1 MSEEA
6 AKFVV
11 RAAAPGQ
18 SDAVA
23 ENVQKLG
30 QCALSADSNWMT
42 EVQKE
47 SREFQCVDTG
57 VHLDELADHFLAKPL
72 HEKIEQYQKDNFLSK
87 PGVSARVALTKGDDD
102 QLLVHTYAEKIDAS
116 NQYSAN
122 WKATW
127 TVEKVEL
134 GVGDISGRVAVHS
147 CAHEDGNIQL
157 KIEKEF
163 PPIVVGKVSLKEGEE
178 PSLAN
183 GMVQQ
188 IMNWETIILGI
199 LESMNDSISSDH
211 LKSIRRV
218 LPFTKTKMNWDV
230 VAHRSVKTLKQ
241 TAPESRSK
249 VKYNN

>member
-6 AKFVV
+6 AKSVV

-30 QCALSADSNWMT
+30 QRTLSGDSNWMA

-47 SREFQCVDTG
+47 SKDFQCVDIH
-57 VHLDELADHFLAKPL
+57 VNDLNHPFAKPL

-87 PGVSARVALTKGDDD
+87 PGVSARVAMTNGNDD
-102 QLLVHTYAEKIDAS
+102 QLIVHTYAEKIDAS

-127 TVEKVEL
+127 TIEKVEL
-134 GVGDISGRVAVHS
+134 DVGELSGNVAVHS
-147 CAHEDGNIQL
+147 CAYEDGNVQL
-157 KIEKEF
+157 KINKEF
-163 PPIVVGKVSLKEGEE
+163 PVVVVGKVALKEGEE
-178 PSLAN
+178 PSLVN

-188 IMNWETIILGI
+188 IMKWETIILGI

-211 LKSIRRV
+211 LKLIRRV

-230 VAHRSVKTLKQ
+230 VAHRSVKTLRK